1 MRDNCTHWQDLL
13 AEHAL
18 TTGPHRRGTD
28 TGMNDD
34 LAAHLAGCIECQAAA
49 SEFRSVAEALS
60 YYTGA
65 IDARSV
71 ATAAPAGLT
80 ARINARIDERRRHNR
95 RARRYAAVAGAAAAI
110 LIVVSLLAWRP
121 FETNDTHKVQVAL
134 NAGVIP
140 ATTTLQ
146 PRAWGTQINVAGSG
160 FTPGQPYNVWLEQAD
175 GTHVAAGTF
184 TGVRNARITVVLA
197 SALPAVEAVAIGISK
212 PDGTLIVRAPL
223 D

>member
-1 MRDNCTHWQDLL
+1 MPDNCEHWQELI

-18 TTGPHRRGTD
+18 TTGPHRLGTD

-34 LAAHLAGCIECQAAA
+34 LVAHLAGCVECQAAA
-49 SEFRSVAEALS
+49 SEFRSVAEALN
-60 YYTGA
+60 YVGA
-65 IDARSV
+65 IGAPSV

-80 ARINARIDERRRHNR
+80 ARINARIDERRRHHR
-95 RARRYAAVAGAAAAI
+95 RARRYSAVAGAAATI
-110 LIVVSLLAWRP
+110 LIVVSLLAWQP
-121 FETNDTHKVQVAL
+121 FETNDTREVQVAL
-134 NAGVIP
+134 NAGGIQ

-146 PRAWGTQINVAGSG
+146 PRAWGTQIHVAGSG

-184 TGVRNARITVVLA
+184 TGVRNALITVILA

>member
-1 MRDNCTHWQDLL
+1 MPDNCKHWQELL

-18 TTGPHRRGTD
+18 TTGPQRRATD
-28 TGMNDD
+28 RMNDD
-34 LAAHLAGCIECQAAA
+34 LVAHLAGCVECQAAA
-49 SEFRSVAEALS
+49 SEFRSVAEALN
-60 YYTGA
+60 YIGA
-65 IDARSV
+65 IDTRSV
-71 ATAAPAGLT
+71 ATAAPSGLT
-80 ARINARIDERRRHNR
+80 ARINARIDDRRRHHR
-95 RARRYAAVAGAAAAI
+95 RARRYAAVAGAAATI
-110 LIVVSLLAWRP
+110 LIVVSLLAWQP
-121 FETNDTHKVQVAL
+121 FETNTREGQVAL
-134 NAGVIP
+134 NAGGIH

-146 PRAWGTQINVAGSG
+146 PRAWGTQIHVAGSG

-197 SALPAVEAVAIGISK
+197 SALPAVQAVAIGISK